1 MARGEPSRTAARA
14 SEGAGE
20 SNRAA
25 ASAMAWRVTAAPA
38 SRAETNRVARRRRRL
53 GRGAPR
59 RAAIRACD
67 DVAPAVAL
75 SASPTVEPQLA
86 RRKPQDRDRRGE
98 RECQEAAQRRRVRV
112 VHAARGPGALAL
124 ERAPRSWAQAAFADE
139 AAADD
144 DEAAADGVASATTLS
159 VIDLNASTLIF
170 RISAPIFAVYAS
182 VSF

>member
-25 ASAMAWRVTAAPA
+25 ASAMAWCVPAAPA
-38 SRAETNRVARRRRRL
+38 RRAETNRVARRRRRL

-59 RAAIRACD
+59 RTAVRACND
-67 DVAPAVAL
+67 IAPAAL
-75 SASPTVEPQLA
+75 SAAPAVEPQLA
-86 RRKPQDRDRRGE
+86 RREPQNRDRRGE

-139 AAADD
+139 ADD
-144 DEAAADGVASATTLS
+144 DETDDAGVASATTLS